1 MDDETRDVV
10 EDTDAD
16 TRDVIDNEG
25 EERNEIVED
34 TDADTRDVDNRL
46 DELVRK
52 IDALADLVGRI
63 SVQPTGN
70 SANIPDGFVSI
81 DNLNLD

>member
-1 MDDETRDVV
+1 MDDETREVV

-25 EERNEIVED
+25 EERTEVVED
-34 TDADTRDVDNRL
+34 TDADTRDIDNRL

-52 IDALADLVGRI
+52 IDALADLVGRM
-63 SVQPTGN
+63 SVQPTGK
-70 SANIPDGFVSI
+70 SGSVPDGFVSI
-81 DNLNLD
+81 DDLNLD